1 MQLDQTTVSLQPRR
15 AFGCI
20 DVAVRFY
27 GRHLLRILEIWA
39 LVALPCCVLTY
50 ILTVRS
56 EMDVR
61 LTFIVL
67 YVGTWVAGVLTVSG
81 ASRALFGEP
90 FVPIPERAATLD
102 FPRLLQMVTDL
113 AAGVVGFVIVAD
125 IVADILGTDFVYGA
139 IENTWYAALFAL
151 LIVRLV
157 VAVII
162 RARVTPGFWPALWL
176 SGLRRGVMIAG
187 PLLVLFPMGVLPVL
201 IGVLLSLFSLVLALR
216 TGFVAESK
224 MLASLDEQLRGQGLR
239 ALVKKEG
246 GDLFVRSWLI
256 LGFCSLLAIV
266 VFFTIDRACQ
276 DILGYPILIGRIG
289 QVVPLEKLNGGPR
302 GADFF
307 ATLGALIASSARML
321 LQDSRCLTVFAAAV
335 MLVYPIVR
343 LAWFFCYIDL
353 RVRRDCWDMELL
365 FRQEARRL
373 EGLT

>member
-1 MQLDQTTVSLQPRR
+1 MQLDRTTVPLLPRR

-27 GRHLLRILEIWA
+27 GRHLARILEIWV
-39 LVALPCCVLTY
+39 LVALPCSVLTY

-61 LTFIVL
+61 LTLIVL
-67 YVGTWVAGVLTVSG
+67 YAGTWIAGVLTVSG

-90 FVPIPERAATLD
+90 FVPVAERGAAFD
-102 FPRLLQMVTDL
+102 FPRLLQLVTDL
-113 AAGVVGFVIVAD
+113 AAAAIGFVIVTD
-125 IVADILGTDFVYGA
+125 VVADVLGTDFVYGA

-157 VAVII
+157 LALIL
-162 RARVTPGFWPALWL
+162 RARVTPGFWKALSL
-176 SGLRRGVMIAG
+176 SGLRRLVILLG
-187 PLLVLFPMGVLPVL
+187 PLLVLFPKGAALVVLG
-201 IGVLLSLFSLVLALR
+201 IALSIFSLILALR

-224 MLASLDEQLRGQGLR
+224 MLASLDEQLRGQGMRQL
-239 ALVKKEG
+239 LQKEG
-246 GDLFVRSWLI
+246 GDLLVRGWLI
-256 LGFCSLLAIV
+256 VGFGWMLAISI
-266 VFFTIDRACQ
+266 FFTIDWACGL
-276 DILGYPILIGRIG
+276 LGYPILIGRLG
-289 QVVPLEKLNGGPR
+289 QVVPFEQLSGSAR
-302 GADFF
+302 GENF
-307 ATLGALIASSARML
+307 AAAVGALIGAAVEML
-321 LQDSRCLTVFAAAV
+321 LRDPRCLTVFAAAV

-373 EGLT
+373 AGVA